1 MFREMRRK
9 RQQISNEECERV
21 LRENVT
27 GVLGVIGDGGYPY
40 TVPVNY
46 HYTDGKIYF
55 HGAKSG
61 HKIDSM
67 LRNDKVS
74 FCVID
79 RDDVDSEKMTTLY
92 RSVIIF
98 GRARV
103 IDDTEEMIEK
113 VREFGLRYNPSLDAV
128 NAEIKAELPGLRVF
142 EITPEHMTGKVG
154 KELLHSTQ

>member
-9 RQQISNEECERV
+9 RQQISREECERV

-46 HYTDGKIYF
+46 HYIDGKICF

-61 HKIDSM
+61 HKLDSM
-67 LRNDKVS
+67 LANDKVS

-79 RDDVDSEKMTTLY
+79 KSDVDSEKMTTLY

-103 IDDTEEMIEK
+103 IDDEAEMVEK
-113 VREFGLRYNPSLDAV
+113 ARAFGLRFNPSVEAV
-128 NAEIKAELPGLRVF
+128 NAEVKAELPGLRVF
-142 EITPEHMTGKVG
+142 EITPEHVTGKVG
-154 KELLHSTQ
+154 KELL